1 MAASKSLPARP
12 SLDSLRKQAKKLAR
26 ERALTHRE
34 AQLALAREYGFAGW
48 PDLTAEVLK
57 RTGEGFTWAIA
68 QAQRAIHDND
78 VERLKEL
85 LAEYPGLISWH
96 DRDGTL
102 LNATTAWAMDVSDP
116 AREEQFYRPACAE
129 LLIDA
134 GAMID
139 SAWLQRI
146 LDTGAA
152 GMLRLLQRK
161 GVLPRTLPF
170 LAAVGDIDAV
180 RASVDDDLNTV
191 NEAFMCA
198 CRFKHKEVASS
209 LLDRSIA
216 LDPDF
221 GVQIDR
227 WQDRAR
233 FIDYLSEYYV
243 AIPWATPWHAFVKR
257 QIVRA
262 TRDGDLPAFRKW
274 LDDQRWILG
283 EDSVDFQVKLLE
295 EAAGSGR
302 GAFIGELLARDPAV
316 LHRHPPPSSKAL
328 VYALDASHS
337 DVVPLLSRVW
347 PIPDDLPH
355 AAGLGELERVKRWFD
370 ASGRPALGN
379 VNAHF
384 PANMPEKMENLYWGT
399 AGREQQVLDTALAWA
414 CLNHRFEVAEF
425 LLEHGADIN
434 TRWATH
440 EPASIL
446 HEVAMRH
453 DLEAARFLI
462 DHGIDLTIRDFRWN
476 ATAAGWAYVAAKDQE
491 MADLLMNAERERA
504 QEDGEGPPPFST
516 SRDS

>member
-26 ERALTHRE
+26 ELALSHRE

-48 PDLTAEVLK
+48 HDLTAEVLE
-57 RTGEGFTWAIA
+57 RTGEGFNWAIA

-78 VERLKEL
+78 AQRLGAL
-85 LAEYPGLISWH
+85 LAEYPALISWH

-134 GAMID
+134 GATIERD
-139 SAWLQRI
+139 WLQRI
-146 LDTGAA
+146 TETGAT
-152 GMLRLLQRK
+152 GMLRLLRRK

-170 LAAVGDIDAV
+170 VAAVGDMDAV
-180 RASVDDDLNTV
+180 RGNTDDDLNTV

-198 CRFKHKEVASS
+198 CRFRHKDVASI

-216 LDPDF
+216 LDPEF
-221 GVQIDR
+221 GVQIER
-227 WQDRAR
+227 WQGREGFVD
-233 FIDYLSEYYV
+233 FLSEYYV
-243 AIPWATPWHAFVKR
+243 ALQWATPWHAFVKR
-257 QIVRA
+257 QVVRA
-262 TRDGDLPAFRKW
+262 NREGDLSGFVKW
-274 LDDQRWILG
+274 LNDQTWILDD
-283 EDSVDFQVKLLE
+283 DSVDFQVKLLE

-302 GAFIGELLARDPAV
+302 GAFIHELLARDPA
-316 LHRHPPPSSKAL
+316 LLRLRPPPQSQAIIH
-328 VYALDASHS
+328 ALDAGHCEL
-337 DVVPLLSRVW
+337 VPLLARVW
-347 PIPDDLPH
+347 PVPDDLPH
-355 AAGLGELERVKRWFD
+355 ASGLGNLERVRRWFD
-370 ASGRPALGN
+370 ESGRPALGN
-379 VNAHF
+379 VNDHF
-384 PANMPEKMENLYWGT
+384 PASLPEKMENLYWGA
-399 AGREQQVLDTALAWA
+399 AGKEQQVLDTALAWS
-414 CLNHRFEVAEF
+414 CLNHQFEVAEF
-425 LLEHGADIN
+425 LLQHGADIN

-453 DLEAARFLI
+453 DLKTARFLI

-491 MADLLMNAERERA
+491 MADLLMNAERARA
-504 QEDGEGPPPFST
+504 SGPQVSGAVPS
-516 SRDS
+516 DS